1 MNFLNNLNK
10 IFMTKRSLDDRVNEV
25 FDPPTIKRTNFGVV
39 RSSGVSIGDDN
50 VATNAPQSISPVN
63 TTADSI
69 IPSGA
74 DSGFVPRQGS
84 TDSKGADGAS
94 NADSGVDEN
103 GSGVVGSEF
112 SHAHY
117 SPYFCSEHFEE
128 SPRDSTYSQAGQKR
142 KKSESPANGG
152 EALNEEGVSKAVRSR
167 VSKGGGLGGVGGIS
181 SNGAGATNR
190 AGEPTSSSQF
200 DISPML
206 TSQDGVDQSKADLT
220 KTQELK
226 RLVKKIYREL
236 GPLQPFWAH
245 VNHKGEH
252 NMSLRSSSKI
262 VKPVASRESVKQS
275 QEGQN
280 PRGGFSAG
288 RIRSSNV
295 GGSSSN
301 GAVAPNGIGAGG
313 VLRGNGGKFSV
324 EKSTQTSSLEV
335 NSLTNYGRAPNPDEG
350 SGAFGSRSSNVGG
363 LGSVGGSSSSD
374 RGGFSGVGGSS
385 SNGAKGASSSND
397 VRAPNPAGG
406 FSARRES
413 SNVGG
418 LLGGVGGSYSNG
430 GVGGVDYRE
439 SGASAF
445 TMFKRDDEFLNGVK
459 NLEHLQGDS
468 IKINQSRE
476 SHQQEAP
483 SSSTASSSSS
493 MPSSPSASSSSSM
506 PSSST
511 ASSSSSM
518 SSSPTPSES
527 PASTFGS
534 SGLGGVNDKSNNAM
548 GG

>member
-1 MNFLNNLNK
+1 MSK
-10 IFMTKRSLDDRVNEV
+10 G
-25 FDPPTIKRTNFGVV
+25 KRTSPNPNE
-39 RSSGVSIGDDN
+39 SDD
-50 VATNAPQSISPVN
+50 Q
-63 TTADSI
+63 
-69 IPSGA
+69 GA
-74 DSGFVPRQGS
+74 
-84 TDSKGADGAS
+84 
-94 NADSGVDEN
+94 
-103 GSGVVGSEF
+103 
-112 SHAHY
+112 
-117 SPYFCSEHFEE
+117 
-128 SPRDSTYSQAGQKR
+128 QKR
-142 KKSESPANGG
+142 QDKSESPKYDGG
-152 EALNEEGVSKAVRSR
+152 E
-167 VSKGGGLGGVGGIS
+167 S
-181 SNGAGATNR
+181 SNG
-190 AGEPTSSSQF
+190 SSAQVNGSGNN
-200 DISPML
+200 
-206 TSQDGVDQSKADLT
+206 QDV
-220 KTQELK
+220 
-226 RLVKKIYREL
+226 R
-236 GPLQPFWAH
+236 F
-245 VNHKGEH
+245 
-252 NMSLRSSSKI
+252 
-262 VKPVASRESVKQS
+262 
-275 QEGQN
+275 
-280 PRGGFSAG
+280 GGS
-288 RIRSSNV
+288 

-301 GAVAPNGIGAGG
+301 ETGRVVTNSGGEFTSSSPFDTSPILPSQEERDKLEEALVKFRELETLGSFWNSLNPMGKKEVSKPESYDSSKIDAPVDYDWKSLNPNVNQPTPTTRKLEIDIDSEAHQTRNDKRRNRSGSSA
-313 VLRGNGGKFSV
+313 NGGGALDEDDVF
-324 EKSTQTSSLEV
+324 
-335 NSLTNYGRAPNPDEG
+335 RAVR
-350 SGAFGSRSSNVGG
+350 SRSSNVGG

-374 RGGFSGVGGSS
+374 RGGFSGVGGSSSNGAKGASSSNDVRAPNPDEGSGAFGSRSSNVGGFSGVGGSS

-459 NLEHLQGDS
+459 NLEHLQRDS
-468 IKINQSRE
+468 IKINQSQE

-493 MPSSPSASSSSSM
+493 MPSSPTASSSSSM